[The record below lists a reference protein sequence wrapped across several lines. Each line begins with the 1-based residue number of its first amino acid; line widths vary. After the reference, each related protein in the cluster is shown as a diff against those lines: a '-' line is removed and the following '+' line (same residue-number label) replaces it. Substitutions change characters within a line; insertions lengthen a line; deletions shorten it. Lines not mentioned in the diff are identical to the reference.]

1 MQNEVYEMKTVVIIG
16 GGITGLSAAYS
27 LHKWKK
33 NSEANVRLILVEA
46 EEALGGKIRTRTDHD
61 FIMETGADSI
71 VTRKLQELDWF
82 EELDLKDDVVY
93 NATGQSFIYVDGQL
107 GAIPADSIFGIP
119 ATIESLA
126 KSSLVSDAGKVEAL
140 KDFYLQDHTFS
151 KNDSIGDFLRY
162 YLGDEMVEK
171 QISPVLSGVY
181 SGKLEDLS
189 ISATLPYLLEY
200 KEKYGSIMKG
210 LEMNREKFKSNGD
223 KKFLSF
229 ENGLGTLIDAMA
241 RALDNVEIFTSYQAN
256 QINRAGMRYRIS
268 FTNHEE
274 VEADY
279 IIAAIPASAS
289 QALFSET
296 TIEQEFHSF
305 KTSSLISVYMGYDLP
320 DALLPEEGTGFITAN
335 NEELSCN
342 ACTWTSRKW
351 LHTSLQGNLL
361 VRLFYKSSHPSFAT
375 LKTLSEEELLKV
387 AQEDIRKSL
396 QITAAPVTF
405 DITKWME
412 NMPTYQIDHQQAV
425 EEVEQV
431 LATTYPGVK
440 LAGCSYFGVGIPD
453 CMNNG
458 IETATYLIEQLEAEI

>member
-1 MQNEVYEMKTVVIIG
+1 MKTVLIIG

-33 NSEANVRLILVEA
+33 ATRANVRLILVEA
-46 EEALGGKIRTRTDHD
+46 EESLGGKIRTKVDQD

-71 VTRKLQELDWF
+71 VTRKMQEMDWIDELGLQDE
-82 EELDLKDDVVY
+82 VVY

-107 GAIPADSIFGIP
+107 GAIPADSVFGIP

-126 KSSLVSDAGKVEAL
+126 KSSLVSATGKVEAL
-140 KDFYLQDHTFS
+140 KDFYLQDRSFS
-151 KNDSIGDFLRY
+151 KNDSIDDFLRY

-181 SGKLEDLS
+181 SGKLADLS

-210 LEMNREKFKSNGD
+210 LEIHRQQFQSSGD

-229 ENGLGTLIDAMA
+229 QNGLSTFIEAIA
-241 RALDNVEIFTSYQAN
+241 KALENVEIFTSYQAE
-256 QINRAGMRYRIS
+256 QIEKQETRYRIA
-268 FTNHEE
+268 FTNHE
-274 VEADY
+274 VMEADY
-279 IIAAIPASAS
+279 VISAIPASAS

-296 TIEQEFHSF
+296 VVEQEFASF
-305 KTSSLISVYMGYDLP
+305 KTSSLISVYMGYDVP
-320 DALLPEEGTGFITAN
+320 DELLPEEGTGFITAN

-351 LHTSLQGNLL
+351 HHTSRKGNLL
-361 VRLFYKSSHPSFAT
+361 VRLFYKSSHPAFPT
-375 LKTLSEEELLKV
+375 IKDLSEAELIEV
-387 AQEDIRKSL
+387 ARADIRKSL
-396 QITAAPVTF
+396 QIEAPPVTSNV
-405 DITKWME
+405 TKWME
-412 NMPTYQIDHQQAV
+412 NMPTYQINHQQAV
-425 EEVEQV
+425 DKVEKL
-431 LATTYPGVK
+431 LAATYPGVK

-453 CMNNG
+453 CIKNG
-458 IETATYLIEQLEAEI
+458 IETATTLIEHLEVEL

>member
-1 MQNEVYEMKTVVIIG
+1 MKTVVIMG

-33 NSEANVRLILVEA
+33 ASRARVRLIVVEA
-46 EEALGGKIRTRTDHD
+46 EESLGGKIRTRIDHN

-71 VTRKLQELDWF
+71 VTRKMAEMDWIDELG
-82 EELDLKDDVVY
+82 LKDEVVY

-107 GAIPADSIFGIP
+107 GAIPADSVFGIP

-126 KSSLVSDAGKVEAL
+126 NSSLVSAAGKVEAL
-140 KDFYLQDHTFS
+140 KDFYLQDRTFT
-151 KNDSIGDFLRY
+151 KDDSIGDFLRY

-171 QISPVLSGVY
+171 QVSPVLSGVY

-189 ISATLPYLLEY
+189 IASTLPYLLDY

-210 LEMNREKFKSNGD
+210 LEVHRENFKSSGE

-229 ENGLGTLIDAMA
+229 QNGLGTFIEAIWQSLED
-241 RALDNVEIFTSYQAN
+241 VEILTSFQAE
-256 QINRAGMRYRIS
+256 QIEKQGKRYRIA

-274 VEADY
+274 IEADY
-279 IIAAIPASAS
+279 IISAIPASAS

-296 TIEQEFHSF
+296 DIGQEFASF

-320 DALLPEEGTGFITAN
+320 DDLLPEEGTGFITAN
-335 NEELSCN
+335 NKELSCN

-351 LHTSLQGNLL
+351 DHTSRQGNLL
-361 VRLFYKSSHPSFAT
+361 VRLFYKSSHPAFST
-375 LKTLSEEELLKV
+375 IKNLSGTELIEV
-387 AQEDIRKSL
+387 AQLDIQKSL
-396 QITAAPVTF
+396 QITATPVTSNV
-405 DITKWME
+405 TKWMG
-412 NMPTYQIDHQQAV
+412 NMPTYQIDHQQTV
-425 EEVEQV
+425 ERVEKI
-431 LATTYPGVK
+431 LAATYPNIK

-453 CMNNG
+453 CINSG
-458 IETATYLIEQLEAEI
+458 IETAENVVQQLEAQI